1 MKKKGGATK
10 TTTKTTTTVKQIL
23 TPEDT
28 QVVKVCFE
36 CFDPK
41 NTGQI
46 DPKEI
51 KETMEALGFSKTN
64 PGIYEII
71 ASMDSPEYRN
81 GMTFEQFTDVI
92 NTQLVD
98 KESKDGIQR
107 IFDLF
112 ADQENPDNITLNSL
126 KKNAV
131 ELQADITPEELK
143 DLLGRASN
151 NGNDINFDEFYEIM
165 TKRTF
170 A

>member
-1 MKKKGGATK
+1 MKKKGQQQQKVTK
-10 TTTKTTTTVKQIL
+10 VVVKEVL

-28 QVVKVCFE
+28 LVVKSCFD

-41 NTGQI
+41 NTGKI
-46 DPKEI
+46 NPREL
-51 KETMEALGFSKTN
+51 KETMEQLGFAKTN

-71 ASMDSPEYRN
+71 ESMDNKDYAN
-81 GMTFEQFTDVI
+81 GMTFDQFVTVI

-98 KESKDGIQR
+98 KETKPGIQR

-112 ADQENPDNITLNSL
+112 ADEENPDNITLNSL

-131 ELQADITPEELK
+131 LLNADISPEELK

>member
-1 MKKKGGATK
+1 MKKKGQQQQKVTK
-10 TTTKTTTTVKQIL
+10 VVVKEVL

-41 NTGQI
+41 NTGKI
-46 DPKEI
+46 DPKELR
-51 KETMEALGFSKTN
+51 ETMEQLGFAKTN

-71 ASMDSPEYRN
+71 ESMDNKDYAN
-81 GMTFEQFTDVI
+81 GMTFDQFVTVI

-98 KESKDGIQR
+98 KETKPGIQR

-112 ADQENPDNITLNSL
+112 ADEENPDNITLNSL

-131 ELQADITPEELK
+131 LLNADISPEELK
-143 DLLGRASN
+143 DLLGRASS

>member
-1 MKKKGGATK
+1 MKRKGGQQQK
-10 TTTKTTTTVKQIL
+10 QTVKKTVVKEVL

-28 QVVKVCFE
+28 KVVKVCFE

-41 NTGQI
+41 NTGKI
-46 DPKEI
+46 DPKELR
-51 KETMEALGFSKTN
+51 ETMEQLGFAKTN

-71 ASMDSPEYRN
+71 ASMDNKENQN
-81 GMTFEQFTDVI
+81 GMTLETMLNTI

-112 ADQENPDNITLNSL
+112 ADEENPENITLNSL

-131 ELQADITPEELK
+131 QLNADITPEELK
-143 DLLGRASN
+143 DLLARASS

>member
-1 MKKKGGATK
+1 MKKKGQQQQKVTK
-10 TTTKTTTTVKQIL
+10 VVVKEVL

-28 QVVKVCFE
+28 LVVKSCFD

-41 NTGQI
+41 NTGKI
-46 DPKEI
+46 NPREL
-51 KETMEALGFSKTN
+51 KETMEQLGFAKTN

-71 ASMDSPEYRN
+71 ESMDNKDYAN
-81 GMTFEQFTDVI
+81 GMTFDQFVTVI

-98 KESKDGIQR
+98 KETKPGIQR

-112 ADQENPDNITLNSL
+112 ADEENPDNITLNSL

-131 ELQADITPEELK
+131 LLNADISPEELK
-143 DLLGRASN
+143 DLLGRASS

>member
-10 TTTKTTTTVKQIL
+10 TTKVTTTVRQVL

-28 QVVKVCFE
+28 QVVKLCFE

-46 DPKEI
+46 DPREL

>member
-1 MKKKGGATK
+1 MKKKGQQQQVTK
-10 TTTKTTTTVKQIL
+10 VVVREIL

-28 QVVKVCFE
+28 VVVKSCFD

-41 NTGQI
+41 NTGKI
-46 DPKEI
+46 NPKELR
-51 KETMEALGFSKTN
+51 ETMEQLGFSKTN

-71 ASMDSPEYRN
+71 ESMDNKEYAN
-81 GMTFEQFTDVI
+81 GMTFDQFLNVI

-98 KESKDGIQR
+98 KETKPGIQR

-112 ADQENPDNITLNSL
+112 ADEENPDNITLNSL

-131 ELQADITPEELK
+131 QLNADITPEELK
-143 DLLGRASN
+143 DLLGRASS

>member
-1 MKKKGGATK
+1 MKKKGQQQQKVTK
-10 TTTKTTTTVKQIL
+10 VVVKEVL

-28 QVVKVCFE
+28 LVVKSCFD

-41 NTGQI
+41 NTGKI
-46 DPKEI
+46 NPREL
-51 KETMEALGFSKTN
+51 KETMEQLGFAKTN

-71 ASMDSPEYRN
+71 ESMDNKDYAN
-81 GMTFEQFTDVI
+81 GMTFDQFVTVI

-98 KESKDGIQR
+98 KETKPGIQR

-112 ADQENPDNITLNSL
+112 ADEENPDNITLNSL

-131 ELQADITPEELK
+131 LLNADISPEELK
-143 DLLGRASN
+143 DLLGRASS

-170 A
+170 S

>member
-23 TPEDT
+23 TPEDA

-64 PGIYEII
+64 PGIYDII
-71 ASMDSPEYRN
+71 ASMDNKEN
-81 GMTFEQFTDVI
+81 ADGMTFETMVNTI

-112 ADQENPDNITLNSL
+112 ADEENPENITLNSL

-131 ELQADITPEELK
+131 QLNADITPEELK
-143 DLLGRASN
+143 DLLARASS

>member
-1 MKKKGGATK
+1 MD
-10 TTTKTTTTVKQIL
+10 
-23 TPEDT
+23 TPEY
-28 QVVKVCFE
+28 K
-36 CFDPK
+36 
-41 NTGQI
+41 
-46 DPKEI
+46 
-51 KETMEALGFSKTN
+51 
-64 PGIYEII
+64 
-71 ASMDSPEYRN
+71 N
-81 GMTFEQFTDVI
+81 GMNFDQFTEVI

>member
-1 MKKKGGATK
+1 MKKKGQQQQKVTK
-10 TTTKTTTTVKQIL
+10 VVVKEVL

-28 QVVKVCFE
+28 LVVKSCFD

-41 NTGQI
+41 NTGKI
-46 DPKEI
+46 NPREL
-51 KETMEALGFSKTN
+51 KETMEQLGFAKTN

-71 ASMDSPEYRN
+71 ESMDNKDYAN
-81 GMTFEQFTDVI
+81 GMTFDQFVTVI

-98 KESKDGIQR
+98 KETKPGIQR

-112 ADQENPDNITLNSL
+112 ADEENPDNITLNSL

-131 ELQADITPEELK
+131 LLNADISPEELK
-143 DLLGRASN
+143 DLLGRASS

-165 TKRTF
+165 TKKSF
-170 A
+170 P

>member
-10 TTTKTTTTVKQIL
+10 TTKVTTTVRQVL

-28 QVVKVCFE
+28 QVVKLCFE

-46 DPKEI
+46 DPREL
-51 KETMEALGFSKTN
+51 KETMEQLGFAKTN

-71 ASMDSPEYRN
+71 ASMDNKENQN
-81 GMTFEQFTDVI
+81 GMTLETMLNTI

-151 NGNDINFDEFYEIM
+151 NGNDINFEEFYEIM

-170 A
+170 V

>member
-1 MKKKGGATK
+1 MKKKGQQQQKVTK
-10 TTTKTTTTVKQIL
+10 VVVKEVL
-23 TPEDT
+23 TPDDT
-28 QVVKVCFE
+28 LVVKSCFD

-41 NTGQI
+41 NTGKI
-46 DPKEI
+46 NPREL
-51 KETMEALGFSKTN
+51 KETMEQLGFAKTN

-71 ASMDSPEYRN
+71 ESMDNRDYAH
-81 GMTFEQFTDVI
+81 GMTFDQFVTVI

-98 KESKDGIQR
+98 KETKPGIQR

-112 ADQENPDNITLNSL
+112 ADEENPDNITLNSL

-131 ELQADITPEELK
+131 LLNADISPEELK
-143 DLLGRASN
+143 DLLGRASS

>member
-1 MKKKGGATK
+1 MKKKGQQQQKVTK
-10 TTTKTTTTVKQIL
+10 VVVKEVL

-28 QVVKVCFE
+28 LVVKSCFD

-41 NTGQI
+41 NTGKI
-46 DPKEI
+46 NPREL
-51 KETMEALGFSKTN
+51 KETMEQLGFAKTN

-71 ASMDSPEYRN
+71 ESMDNKDYAN
-81 GMTFEQFTDVI
+81 GMTFDQFVTVI

-98 KESKDGIQR
+98 KETKPGIQR

-112 ADQENPDNITLNSL
+112 ADEENPDNITLNSL

-131 ELQADITPEELK
+131 ILNADISPEELK

>member
-10 TTTKTTTTVKQIL
+10 TTKVTTTVRQVL

-28 QVVKVCFE
+28 QVVKLCFE

-46 DPKEI
+46 DPREL
-51 KETMEALGFSKTN
+51 KETMEQLGFAKTN
-64 PGIYEII
+64 PGVYEII
-71 ASMDSPEYRN
+71 ASMDSPEYKN
-81 GMTFEQFTDVI
+81 GMTFDQFTEVI
-92 NTQLVD
+92 NSQLVD

>member
-10 TTTKTTTTVKQIL
+10 TTKVTTTVRQVL

-28 QVVKVCFE
+28 QVVKLCFE

-46 DPKEI
+46 DPREL
-51 KETMEALGFSKTN
+51 KETMEQLGFAKTN

-71 ASMDSPEYRN
+71 ESMDNKDYAN
-81 GMTFEQFTDVI
+81 GMTFDQFVTVI

-98 KESKDGIQR
+98 KETKPGIQR

-112 ADQENPDNITLNSL
+112 ADEENPDNITLNSL

-131 ELQADITPEELK
+131 LLNADISPEELK
-143 DLLGRASN
+143 DLLGRASS

>member
-1 MKKKGGATK
+1 MKKKGQQQQKVTK
-10 TTTKTTTTVKQIL
+10 VVVKEVL
-23 TPEDT
+23 TPDDT
-28 QVVKVCFE
+28 LVVKSCFD

-41 NTGQI
+41 NTGKI
-46 DPKEI
+46 NPREL
-51 KETMEALGFSKTN
+51 KETMEQLGFAKTN
-64 PGIYEII
+64 PGVYEII
-71 ASMDSPEYRN
+71 ASMDSPEYKN
-81 GMTFEQFTDVI
+81 GMNFDQFTEVI

-98 KESKDGIQR
+98 KETKPGIQR

-112 ADQENPDNITLNSL
+112 ADEENPDNITLNSL

-131 ELQADITPEELK
+131 LLNADISPEELK
-143 DLLGRASN
+143 DLLGRASS

>member
-10 TTTKTTTTVKQIL
+10 TTKVTTTVRQVL

-28 QVVKVCFE
+28 QVVKLCFE

-46 DPKEI
+46 DPREL
-51 KETMEALGFSKTN
+51 KETMEQLGFAKTN
-64 PGIYEII
+64 PGVYEII
-71 ASMDSPEYRN
+71 ASMDSPEYKN
-81 GMTFEQFTDVI
+81 GMNFDQFTEVI

>member
-1 MKKKGGATK
+1 MKKKGQQQQKVTK
-10 TTTKTTTTVKQIL
+10 VVVKEVL
-23 TPEDT
+23 TPDDT
-28 QVVKVCFE
+28 LVVKSCFD

-41 NTGQI
+41 NTGKI
-46 DPKEI
+46 NPREL
-51 KETMEALGFSKTN
+51 KETMEQLGFAKTN

-71 ASMDSPEYRN
+71 ESMDNKDYAN
-81 GMTFEQFTDVI
+81 GMTFDQFVTVI

-98 KESKDGIQR
+98 KETKPGIQR

-112 ADQENPDNITLNSL
+112 ADEENPDNITLNSL

-131 ELQADITPEELK
+131 LLNADISPEELK
-143 DLLGRASN
+143 DLLGRASS